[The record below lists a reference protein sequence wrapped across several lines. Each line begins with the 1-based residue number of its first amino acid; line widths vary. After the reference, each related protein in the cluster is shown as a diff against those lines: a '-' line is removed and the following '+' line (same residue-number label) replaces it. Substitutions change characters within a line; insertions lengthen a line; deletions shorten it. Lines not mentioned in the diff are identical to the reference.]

1 MEGTQ
6 GATEGIQEGIQ
17 MSLGGDIT
25 LTAPT
30 QAEQPIAMYTVCFS
44 DPDSTVENI
53 KAKQHSKITC
63 EIQML
68 GDLN

>member
-1 MEGTQ
+1 
-6 GATEGIQEGIQ
+6 
-17 MSLGGDIT
+17 MSPLQ
-25 LTAPT
+25 LQT
-30 QAEQPIAMYTVCFS
+30 QAEQPVAMYTFCFS
-44 DPDSTVENI
+44 DPESTVENI

>member
-1 MEGTQ
+1 
-6 GATEGIQEGIQ
+6 
-17 MSLGGDIT
+17 MSPLQ
-25 LTAPT
+25 LQT
-30 QAEQPIAMYTVCFS
+30 QAEQPVAMCTVCFS